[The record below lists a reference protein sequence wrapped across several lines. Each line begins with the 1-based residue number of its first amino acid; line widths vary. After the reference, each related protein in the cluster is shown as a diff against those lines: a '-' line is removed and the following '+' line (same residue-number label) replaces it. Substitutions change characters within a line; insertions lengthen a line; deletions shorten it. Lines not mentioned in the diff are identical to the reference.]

1 MITYAVHAML
11 NHQRSN
17 CMSSKV
23 MPGDKYCSIS
33 AFIAASG
40 GQLWDF
46 GGPVGVNKGAT
57 EHLSAQ
63 MQR

>member
-1 MITYAVHAML
+1 
-11 NHQRSN
+11 
-17 CMSSKV
+17 MSSKV

-33 AFIAASG
+33 AFIAGLG
-40 GQLWDF
+40 GKLWDF